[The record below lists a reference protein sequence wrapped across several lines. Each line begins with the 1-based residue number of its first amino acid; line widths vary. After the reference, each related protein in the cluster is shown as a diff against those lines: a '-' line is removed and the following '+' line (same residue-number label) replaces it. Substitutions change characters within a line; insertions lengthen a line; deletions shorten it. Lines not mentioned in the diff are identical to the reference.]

1 MSLRL
6 PERHLK
12 LLQLLADHVRIGA
25 PLPWNVRDKDRNLLL
40 SRGNV
45 VQSEAQLQSLLARG
59 MFVDEHEY
67 RSQRIAAEKPKP
79 QAFDPIWLWSDLH
92 VKLSLLLR
100 DRGKDPDFLDKLT
113 QLTMLLQILVER
125 DADVGIFVM
134 MQADAAKYAVTHSVH
149 TAVIAELIAKKVG
162 ASEGERRTIVNAALT
177 MNLGMFEL
185 QAMLAAQSTPVTDQ
199 QRAAIQAHPAR
210 GVVMLKEAG
219 LTDAD
224 WLRAVAE
231 HHETPDGKG
240 YPRGITEISAAAE
253 LIRHADVFA
262 AKISPRATRCALP
275 PNRAARESFFS
286 MGGNENPMAA
296 LLVKEV
302 GIFPPG
308 AFVRLA
314 NGEVAIVLR
323 RGQLATTPLVYSVTN
338 SNGVPYMDPVR
349 RDSSRKDF
357 AVDSIVPRQS
367 VMVRINPSRLYG
379 YDKG

>member
-1 MSLRL
+1 M
-6 PERHLK
+6 K
-12 LLQLLADHVRIGA
+12 LLQLLADHVKVGV
-25 PLPWNVRDKDRNLLL
+25 PLLWNVRDRDRNLLL

-45 VQSEAQLQSLLARG
+45 VQSEAQLQALLARG
-59 MFVDEHEY
+59 MYVDEVEY
-67 RSQRIAAEKPKP
+67 RSQRAASEKPKP
-79 QAFDPIWLWSDLH
+79 QAFDPIWLWSDLQT
-92 VKLSLLLR
+92 KLSLLMR
-100 DRGKDPDFLDKLT
+100 ENSADPEFLDKLG
-113 QLTMLLQILVER
+113 QLSMLMQLLIER

-134 MQADAAKYAVTHSVH
+134 MQADAVKYAVSHSVH

-162 ASEGERRTIVNAALT
+162 ASDDERRTIINAALT

-185 QAMLAAQSTPVTDQ
+185 QAILAAQATPPTDQ
-199 QRAAIQAHPAR
+199 QRAAIRAHPAR
-210 GVVMLKEAG
+210 SVAILQQAG
-219 LTDAD
+219 LKDVD

-240 YPRGITEISAAAE
+240 YPRGIKDISVAAE

-262 AKISPRATRCALP
+262 AKISPRATRSALP
-275 PNRAARESFFS
+275 PNRAARESFLS
-286 MGGNENPMAA
+286 MGGQENPMAA

-323 RGQLATTPLVYSVTN
+323 RGQLASTPTVFSVTN
-338 SNGVPYMDPVR
+338 SNGVPYIEPVR
-349 RDSSRKDF
+349 RDTARKDF
-357 AVDSIVPRQS
+357 TIDSIVPRQS
-367 VMVRINPSRLYG
+367 VMVRVNPSRLYG